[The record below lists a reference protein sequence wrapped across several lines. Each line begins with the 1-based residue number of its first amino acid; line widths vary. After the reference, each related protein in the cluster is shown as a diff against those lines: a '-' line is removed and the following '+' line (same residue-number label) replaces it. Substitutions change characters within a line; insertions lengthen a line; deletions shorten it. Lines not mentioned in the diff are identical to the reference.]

1 MPNLTPGIK
10 SLRQILLGKEVTAG
24 TKINP
29 TALWRG
35 EGTFKE
41 DYLVVNPVED
51 IGLVIDTTR
60 AYIPS
65 TGGTLSLDATPATF
79 EQLPYLGAMGIKAL
93 TTGVAD
99 GAGTGKIYAYPLPTT
114 VKNTIQTYS
123 LESGDDRQAIF
134 GQYAFAQSIKLSGK
148 YNEAVMMSGVCKTR
162 AAVNNAKTGTTI
174 SFTTATPG
182 HILDSA
188 SGLGIF
194 LVGQKVTVSG
204 SVANDGTYTIT
215 AVAAGD
221 LTVTET
227 TASGIAGPSI
237 TVEQTFTAVSVP
249 TVEEILFNK
258 GKLYIDA
265 VGGAIGTTQKSST
278 FLGFE
283 LELNTGWKGQ
293 PTGDGRLDY
302 SFIKVTKPSWT
313 LKVTFEHDGTATAEK
328 AFWEAG
334 TARLV
339 RLKFEGSA
347 LATAGTTY
355 TYKTLI
361 VDVPGVYTDF
371 SSLENDDGNDTI
383 SATLKGGYNSTSAL
397 GGQIIVVNSLTSL
410 T

>member
-10 SLRQILLGKEVTAG
+10 SLRRIHLGKEVTAG
-24 TKINP
+24 TKVQP

-65 TGGTLSLDATPATF
+65 TGGTLNLDSTPATF

-99 GAGTGKIYAYPLPTT
+99 GAGSGKIFAYPLPTT
-114 VKNTIQTYS
+114 TKNVISNYS
-123 LESGDDRQAIF
+123 VEGGDDRQAIF

-148 YNEAVMMSGVCKTR
+148 YNEAVMMSAVCKTR
-162 AAVNNAKTGTTI
+162 AAVNNFKTGTTI
-174 SFTTATPG
+174 SFTAATPG

-188 SGLGIF
+188 SGLAIF
-194 LVGQKVTVSG
+194 AVGQKVTVSG
-204 SVANDGTYTIT
+204 STLNDSTFTIT

-227 TASGIAGPSI
+227 TAVEAAGVSI
-237 TVEQTFTAVSVP
+237 TVEQTFTAVAVP
-249 TVEEILFNK
+249 TVEDILFNK

-265 VGGAIGTTQKSST
+265 IAGTIGTTQKSNT
-278 FLGFE
+278 FLSFE
-283 LELNTGWKGQ
+283 LDLTTGWKGQ

-302 SFIKVTKPSWT
+302 SFTKVTKPSWT
-313 LKVTFEHDGTATAEK
+313 LKVTFEHDGSATAEK
-328 AFWEAG
+328 AFWMAG
-334 TARLV
+334 TPRLV

-347 LATAGTTY
+347 LVTAGTTY

-361 VDVPGVYTDF
+361 IDVPGVWTDF
-371 SSLENDDGNDTI
+371 SALEVDDGNDVI
-383 SATLKGGYNSTSAL
+383 SGTLKGGYNSTSGT
-397 GGQIIVVNSLTSL
+397 GGQLIIVNSLTSL